1 MKLVSGEQNA
11 FLKNRQITFAAFVA
25 NELLDERLKSGV
37 PGILCK
43 LDIEKAFDQVN
54 WSYLLAMPK
63 EMGFGDRW
71 IKWITLKYSILVNRS
86 PVGFFSPQKGIRQG
100 DPLSPFLFILA
111 MEGLSKMLDKAKQ
124 MQWIEGFRVGR
135 NIENTVTVS
144 HLLYADDTLIF
155 CGAEKLQLQY
165 LNLTLLL
172 FEAISGLHINMLK
185 SVIFPV
191 NVVT

>member
-11 FLKNRQITFAAFVA
+11 FLKNRQITDATLVA
-25 NELLDERLKSGV
+25 NELLDERLKSGF

-86 PVGFFSPQKGIRQG
+86 PVGFFSPQKGSRQG
-100 DPLSPFLFILA
+100 DPLFLFLFIPA
-111 MEGLSKMLDKAKQ
+111 KEGLSKMLDKAKQ
-124 MQWIEGFRVGR
+124 M
-135 NIENTVTVS
+135 
-144 HLLYADDTLIF
+144 
-155 CGAEKLQLQY
+155 
-165 LNLTLLL
+165 
-172 FEAISGLHINMLK
+172 
-185 SVIFPV
+185 
-191 NVVT
+191 